1 MKGGGGVKIL
11 FQITVYLLLY
21 PNPFTNPL
29 PDTANKKKE
38 DVRYLLKKKLPQNDY
53 SIMLKCFI
61 KCVNIVCTL

>member
-1 MKGGGGVKIL
+1 MNGGGGVKIL

-38 DVRYLLKKKLPQNDY
+38 DVRYLQKMHCHKMIIPL
-53 SIMLKCFI
+53 C
-61 KCVNIVCTL
+61 